1 MYYKVTTPDLK
12 SINPILPKDELIQY
26 KLRSK
31 VYPKY
36 SFAPLCVFNDL
47 SRAKDFVKTNN
58 FPSRIFEC
66 AIKASSEKWERVP
79 FFQIDKMFST
89 GVYDKSTQNWP
100 LGTVLADEVTLI
112 KEVTETD
119 KNPKIYYKVIGEN
132 LVSYSI
138 ESHELN
144 LYISYKIDEWV
155 LPRREYAP
163 LMTFPDFRSAQ
174 NFRLRFAPSASIY
187 KCEIIKSRRKWGYI
201 GQKYLESLNKIDR
214 CKKNKKKLDRDILTN
229 DLPYNTIFADAVKLI
244 EVATA

>member
-47 SRAKDFVKTNN
+47 SLAENFVKTNN

-66 AIKASSEKWERVP
+66 AIKKSDKQWGRAK
-79 FFQIDKMFST
+79 FIDIHRIFLPDFDYTSIT
-89 GVYDKSTQNWP
+89 WP
-100 LGTVLADEVTLI
+100 VGTVLADEVALI

-119 KNPKIYYKVIGEN
+119 KKPKIYYKVIGEN

-138 ESHELN
+138 ESRELN
-144 LYISYKIDEWV
+144 LDIKYKIDEWV
-155 LPRREYAP
+155 LPKREYAP

-174 NFRLRFAPSASIY
+174 QFQLRFAQAASIY
-187 KCEIIKSRRKWGYI
+187 KCEIIKSKRKWGYI